1 MRFYI
6 ALDDLNLDWKR
17 GQVDAFDQL
26 WIEGYSLE
34 YISGK
39 LKREVDEVALLLMDR
54 CRKGYVEK
62 RKTGIEGVN

>member
-1 MRFYI
+1 MKFYI

-17 GQVDAFDQL
+17 EQVDAFDQL

>member
-34 YISGK
+34 YISGE

>member
-1 MRFYI
+1 MIFYI
-6 ALDDLNLDWKR
+6 ALEDVDLDWKYE
-17 GQVDAFDQL
+17 QVESFDKM
-26 WIEGYSLE
+26 WNEGYSLE

-62 RKTGIEGVN
+62 RKTGIEGVK